1 MIFANGN
8 FRLAEYDQ
16 NGAPA
21 DPAPHYPFRLKFVA
35 GDAVAGEGA
44 TATNGDS
51 RFYKQ
56 LVEGG
61 RAQIDKDIVLY
72 TVWATEGVAEE
83 YF

>member
-51 RFYKQ
+51 RFY
-56 LVEGG
+56 E
-61 RAQIDKDIVLY
+61 
-72 TVWATEGVAEE
+72 
-83 YF
+83 